1 MREDITVRKTTVRSA
16 VLRIATAGIAL
27 AMFTAAAPA
36 AYAAGAP
43 GKTAGDAT
51 CQECHEDLFARYAE
65 NVHAGT
71 AAARRLPERP
81 GCESCHGEG
90 AAHAADPSVK
100 TGLVTFAAGNEAAG
114 NRACL
119 RCHTEDAAVTGFER
133 SLHGRN
139 QVGCFECHVSP
150 HATPKLKL
158 MRSRSTG
165 EESAPGLGRHLKQHD
180 AGLCLG
186 CHQEQQG
193 RFRMPYR
200 HPVREKAIAC
210 VGCHNPHRD
219 LRPGARA
226 KNAMCLSC
234 HEDKRGPWAFEHGPV
249 TEDCTICHEPH
260 GSVAPRLLKTAQPF
274 LCLSCHALPDD
285 RHGQEIGGI
294 QFSSAIYRQC
304 TSCHGAVHGSHEDRH
319 LKK

>member
-1 MREDITVRKTTVRSA
+1 MREETTVKKTTVRSR
-16 VLRIATAGIAL
+16 VLRVAIAAIAL
-27 AMFTAAAPA
+27 GVVAATAAAA
-36 AYAAGAP
+36 HAAGVA

-51 CQECHEDLFARYAE
+51 CRECHEDLFDRYE
-65 NVHAGT
+65 RNVHAGP
-71 AAARRLPERP
+71 AATRRLPDRP
-81 GCESCHGEG
+81 GCESCHGAG

-100 TGLVTFAAGNEAAG
+100 TGLVTFGKGTEAAS

-119 RCHTEDAAVTGFER
+119 TCHTEDAAVTGFER

-139 QVGCFECHVSP
+139 RVGCFECHVSP
-150 HATPKLKL
+150 HATPKLAL
-158 MRSRSTG
+158 MRSRPTG
-165 EESAPGLGRHLKQHD
+165 EESAPGPGRHLKQYD
-180 AGLCLG
+180 AGLCLD
-186 CHQEQQG
+186 CHREQQG

-200 HPVREKAIAC
+200 HPVREKAISC

-234 HEDKRGPWAFEHGPV
+234 HEDKRGPWAFEHAPV
-249 TEDCTICHEPH
+249 TEDCTSCHEPH
-260 GSVAPRLLKTAQPF
+260 GSVAPGLLKTAQPF
-274 LCLSCHALPDD
+274 LCLTCHALPDD
-285 RHGQEIGGI
+285 RHGQEIGGV
-294 QFSSAIYRQC
+294 QFSAAMYRQC